1 MTRLDAGRLDNRPP
15 LFDFGLLMN
24 GERFRRL
31 ALPRKKLVLEVGEPR
46 AHPRIGHDIFDCSV
60 ELADNVLGVPAGV
73 QSPFHIWV

>member
-1 MTRLDAGRLDNRPP
+1 
-15 LFDFGLLMN
+15 
-24 GERFRRL
+24 
-31 ALPRKKLVLEVGEPR
+31 VLEVGEPR